1 MRRVTAVAVLSLL
14 LTALASIAFRASRL
28 EAQDARQRQAAAD
41 AYDKGTTAYV
51 DQAYDEAAVWFETA
65 NRLAPA
71 APALMQAIRA
81 HEKNNNGARATTLA
95 LELQS
100 AHREDASANEFAQGV
115 LDKNAASLLRV
126 QVNCDEDCK
135 LDLDGKLQEY
145 LTFFVSPDD
154 RHRLTATF
162 ETGSKTAAFQGA
174 AGETKELTFAAPPA
188 PPVKPIVIAKEPSAE
203 DSEGTGKKPLPPLAT
218 WIGLGVTVALGA
230 ATTISGV
237 DALNGVKP
245 YEDAAKAWNACTA
258 AMMQPGACPTEEANA
273 KDLLDK
279 GRSRELRTNILIGA
293 TAAAAV
299 GTGVIA
305 FLLTDWSGSE
315 EKAQNAR
322 IRERTYTRLQIA
334 PHPGGL
340 STILEGRF

>member
-1 MRRVTAVAVLSLL
+1 MRRVSAVAVLLLL
-14 LTALASIAFRASRL
+14 LTALDSRL

-51 DQAYDEAAVWFETA
+51 DQAYDEAASWFETA
-65 NRLAPA
+65 NRFAPA
-71 APALMQAIRA
+71 APALMQAIRS
-81 HEKNNNGARATTLA
+81 HEKNGNAARATTLA

-100 AHREDASANEFAQGV
+100 TYRADASSSDFAQSV
-115 LDKNAASLLRV
+115 LDKFVGTLLRV

-145 LTFFVSPDD
+145 LTFFVTPDSK
-154 RHRLTATF
+154 HRITATF
-162 ETGSKTAAFQGA
+162 ETGSKAATFQGA

-188 PPVKPIVIAKEPSAE
+188 LPVKPIALSRETSTE
-203 DSEGTGKKPLPPLAT
+203 HGDSGGKKPLPPLAT

-230 ATTISGV
+230 VTAISGV
-237 DALNGVKP
+237 DALGGVKP
-245 YEDAAKAWNACTA
+245 YENAAKAWNACTA
-258 AMMQPGACPTEEANA
+258 AMQAGGCATQESNA

-299 GTGVIA
+299 GTGVVA
-305 FLLTDWSGSE
+305 FLLTDWSGSGE
-315 EKAQNAR
+315 SAQNAS
-322 IRERTYTRLQIA
+322 IRERSFTRLQLV
-334 PHPGGL
+334 PQPGGV
-340 STILEGRF
+340 SAIVEGRF

>member
-1 MRRVTAVAVLSLL
+1 MRRVTAVAVLLLL
-14 LTALASIAFRASRL
+14 LTALDSTL

-65 NRLAPA
+65 NRFAPA
-71 APALMQAIRA
+71 APALMQAIRS
-81 HEKNNNGARATTLA
+81 HEKNGNGARATTLA

-100 AHREDASANEFAQGV
+100 TYREDASSSDFARSV
-115 LDKNAASLLRV
+115 LDKFATSLVRV
-126 QVNCDEDCK
+126 QVSCDEDCK

-162 ETGSKTAAFQGA
+162 ETGSKVATFQGA

-188 PPVKPIVIAKEPSAE
+188 PPVKPIAVAAETSAE
-203 DSEGTGKKPLPPLAT
+203 SRDGGGKKPLPPLAT

-230 ATTISGV
+230 GTALSGV
-237 DALNGVKP
+237 DALGGVKP
-245 YEDAAKAWNACTA
+245 YEDAAKIWNACTA
-258 AMMQPGACPTEEANA
+258 AMMQPGACGAEEANA
-273 KDLLDK
+273 KNLLDK

-305 FLLTDWSGSE
+305 FLLTDWSGSGE
-315 EKAQNAR
+315 EAQNAGS
-322 IRERTYTRLQIA
+322 RERSYTRLQLV

-340 STILEGRF
+340 STIVEGRF

>member
-1 MRRVTAVAVLSLL
+1 MRRVTAVAVLSLSL
-14 LTALASIAFRASRL
+14 AALASRL
-28 EAQDARQRQAAAD
+28 EAQDARQRQAAAE

-81 HEKNNNGARATTLA
+81 HEKNGNSARATTLA

-100 AHREDASANEFAQGV
+100 TYRDDASTGEFAQGV
-115 LDKNAASLLRV
+115 LDKYAGSLVRV
-126 QVNCDEDCK
+126 QVGCDEDCK

-145 LTFFVSPDD
+145 LTFFVSPDE

-162 ETGSKTAAFQGA
+162 ETGSKSASFQGA
-174 AGETKELTFAAPPA
+174 AGETKDLTFAAPPA
-188 PPVKPIVIAKEPSAE
+188 PPVKPISIVPETPSDESAGH
-203 DSEGTGKKPLPPLAT
+203 DGKPLPPLAT

-230 ATTISGV
+230 GTAISGI

-245 YEDAAKAWNACTA
+245 YEDAAKAWNECTA
-258 AMMQPGACPTEEANA
+258 TMMQPGACATEETNA
-273 KDLLDK
+273 KNLLDK

-293 TAAAAV
+293 TAVAAV

-305 FLLTDWSGSE
+305 FLLTDWSGSG

-322 IRERTYTRLQIA
+322 SGERAYTRLQIA
-334 PHPGGL
+334 PLPGGI

>member
-1 MRRVTAVAVLSLL
+1 MRRVTAVAVLLIL
-14 LTALASIAFRASRL
+14 LTALNSRL
-28 EAQDARQRQAAAD
+28 SAQDARQRQAAAD

-65 NRLAPA
+65 NRFAPA
-71 APALMQAIRA
+71 APALMQAIRS
-81 HEKNNNGARATTLA
+81 HDKNGNSARATTLA

-100 AHREDASANEFAQGV
+100 TYREDASSNEFAQSV
-115 LDKNAASLLRV
+115 LDKFAGSLLRV

-145 LTFFVSPDD
+145 LTFFVSPDE

-162 ETGSKTAAFQGA
+162 ETGSKAAAFQGA
-174 AGETKELTFAAPPA
+174 AGETKELTFSAPPA
-188 PPVKPIVIAKEPSAE
+188 PPVKPIAVARETSAE
-203 DSEGTGKKPLPPLAT
+203 SGDSGGKKPLPPLAT

-230 ATTISGV
+230 ATAISGV
-237 DALNGVKP
+237 DALGGVKP
-245 YEDAAKAWNACTA
+245 YEDAAKLWNACTA
-258 AMMQPGACPTEEANA
+258 GSMLPGACGTEEANA
-273 KDLLDK
+273 KNLLDK

-322 IRERTYTRLQIA
+322 SRDRSYTRLQLV
-334 PHPGGL
+334 PQPGGVSAL
-340 STILEGRF
+340 LEGRF

>member
-14 LTALASIAFRASRL
+14 LTALGSRL

-81 HEKNNNGARATTLA
+81 HEKNGNNARATTLA

-100 AHREDASANEFAQGV
+100 TYREDASANEFAQSV
-115 LDKNAASLLRV
+115 LDKYASGLLRV

-135 LDLDGKLQEY
+135 LDLDGKLEEY

-162 ETGSKTAAFQGA
+162 ETGSKASAFQGA

-188 PPVKPIVIAKEPSAE
+188 PPVKPISVSSATSSDE
-203 DSEGTGKKPLPPLAT
+203 TSRSGGKPLPPLAT

-230 ATTISGV
+230 ATAISGV

-245 YEDAAKAWNACTA
+245 YEDAAKGWNACTA
-258 AMMQPGACPTEEANA
+258 AMPQPGSCSTEEAKA

-305 FLLTDWSGSE
+305 FLLTDWSGSG

-322 IRERTYTRLQIA
+322 SRERSYTRLQLV
-334 PHPGGL
+334 PQPGGV

>member
-1 MRRVTAVAVLSLL
+1 MRRVTAVAVLSLSL
-14 LTALASIAFRASRL
+14 AALASRL
-28 EAQDARQRQAAAD
+28 EAQDARQRQAAAE

-81 HEKNNNGARATTLA
+81 HEKNGNNARATTLA

-100 AHREDASANEFAQGV
+100 TYRADANSSEFAQGV
-115 LDKNAASLLRV
+115 LDRHAAALVRV
-126 QVNCDEDCK
+126 QVSCDEDCK
-135 LDLDGKLQEY
+135 LDLNGKLQEY
-145 LTFFVSPDD
+145 LTFFVIPDE

-162 ETGSKTAAFQGA
+162 ETGSKAAAFQGA

-188 PPVKPIVIAKEPSAE
+188 PPVKPISIIQDTPAE
-203 DSEGTGKKPLPPLAT
+203 STSGSGKKPLPPLVT
-218 WIGLGVTVALGA
+218 WIGLGVTAALGA
-230 ATTISGV
+230 ATAISGV

-245 YEDAAKAWNACTA
+245 YENAAKAWNECTA
-258 AMMQPGACPTEEANA
+258 LMPQPGACATQETNA
-273 KDLLDK
+273 KELLDK

-293 TAAAAV
+293 TAVAAV

-305 FLLTDWSGSE
+305 LLLTDWSGSE

-322 IRERTYTRLQIA
+322 SGARSFTRLQLA
-334 PHPGGL
+334 PLPGGV
-340 STILEGRF
+340 STVLEGRF